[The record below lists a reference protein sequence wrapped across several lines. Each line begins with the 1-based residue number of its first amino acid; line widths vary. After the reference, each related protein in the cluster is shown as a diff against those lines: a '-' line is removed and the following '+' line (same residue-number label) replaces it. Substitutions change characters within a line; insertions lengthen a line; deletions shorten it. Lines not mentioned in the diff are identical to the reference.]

1 MKILVFTEKPFAPAA
16 VKAIADVINASG
28 NEMMLVEK
36 ALAQTFLKQL
46 RLLKGLSCVAILSM
60 PR

>member
-28 NEMMLVEK
+28 NDMELVERG
-36 ALAQTFLKQL
+36 TRMIF
-46 RLLKGLSCVAILSM
+46 
-60 PR
+60 